1 MNVIFDLLN
10 DVILLIRFIIVNFNK
25 NYCVFVKI
33 GTEKYEL
40 RKILITFSEN
50 DTKFSRNTRCIL
62 PYYAYIAGYTRNIN
76 KYLVN

>member
-1 MNVIFDLLN
+1 MVFDLLN
-10 DVILLIRFIIVNFNK
+10 DVILLMHSIVVNLNK
-25 NYCVFVKI
+25 NYCVPVNI

-62 PYYAYIAGYTRNIN
+62 PYYAIHFRLHTILIN
-76 KYLVN
+76 T